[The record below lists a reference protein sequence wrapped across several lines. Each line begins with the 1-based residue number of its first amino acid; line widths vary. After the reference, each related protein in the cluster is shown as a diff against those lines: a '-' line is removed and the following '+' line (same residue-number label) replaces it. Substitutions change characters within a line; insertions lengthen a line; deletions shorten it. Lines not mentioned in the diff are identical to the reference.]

1 MTEPNK
7 NPRPAGYLAKNR
19 HLNLVTG
26 GVGLGWAALEFIS
39 GSMFWAVCA
48 LVLVLFSIINLVV
61 TKSDPSE

>member
-1 MTEPNK
+1 MTESKNK
-7 NPRPAGYLAKNR
+7 PRPAGYLAKNR

-39 GSMFWAVCA
+39 GSMFWVVCA

-61 TKSDPSE
+61 TKSEPTE